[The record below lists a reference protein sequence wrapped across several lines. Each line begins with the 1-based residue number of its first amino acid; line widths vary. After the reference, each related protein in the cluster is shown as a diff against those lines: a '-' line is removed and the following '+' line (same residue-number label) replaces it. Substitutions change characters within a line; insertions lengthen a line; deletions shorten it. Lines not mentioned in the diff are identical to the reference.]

1 MICRREKQ
9 TKNPFRNER
18 THFYT
23 LYREYRSASCG
34 ASFSVSRRKLLDREW
49 LRYFVP
55 SRWLHPL
62 APLKRL
68 SSVDLSSVNGFGKPF
83 TASKFED

>member
-23 LYREYRSASCG
+23 LDREYRSASCG